1 MQKTQRINKI
11 KQEVDE
17 REQNNDKDLKRFKMY
32 LGSLDCTRI
41 K

>member
-17 REQNNDKDLKRFKMY
+17 REQNRDKDLKMFKM
-32 LGSLDCTRI
+32 
-41 K
+41 

>member
-17 REQNNDKDLKRFKMY
+17 REQNRDKHLKRFKM
-32 LGSLDCTRI
+32 
-41 K
+41 

>member
-17 REQNNDKDLKRFKMY
+17 REQNRDKDLKTFKM
-32 LGSLDCTRI
+32 
-41 K
+41 

>member
-17 REQNNDKDLKRFKMY
+17 REQNRDKDLKGFKM
-32 LGSLDCTRI
+32 
-41 K
+41 